1 MVGDHMAAKQD
12 GGSVLRRMFRPVK
25 IVLSVVFVLTG
36 ALVAFS
42 PLPSFASPSAAAGK
56 TTSVPIPLGK
66 ACEWAYPGQSNGR
79 YSGSG
84 KSIVCLGKKG
94 QVLGGF
100 KKSHSLSAWCAN
112 SRHTDGRHLPTPAL
126 VKGVWVCTVPA
137 SGHRTGPS
145 GSFTTPTA
153 GADINAGN
161 LSASGTVRNLPP
173 GYRLDL
179 FLKFAD
185 LSVYYVAGDPNTTVT
200 IAGSK
205 WSGRIGVGSHAPT
218 TIYIYLVELSP
229 ASVRLMNSEVSYQ
242 NNGFPSITALGTILA
257 RVQLNLS

>member
-1 MVGDHMAAKQD
+1 MGDRKGATMTNNSGGQGHSKREPTIIAAWI
-12 GGSVLRRMFRPVK
+12 GGVLGV
-25 IVLSVVFVLTG
+25 IGIVAGAVLSHAMGG
-36 ALVAFS
+36 ATQS
-42 PLPSFASPSAAAGK
+42 
-56 TTSVPIPLGK
+56 
-66 ACEWAYPGQSNGR
+66 GQSATTATAP
-79 YSGSG
+79 
-84 KSIVCLGKKG
+84 KP
-94 QVLGGF
+94 
-100 KKSHSLSAWCAN
+100 SHSRVTTAPAPSSPPPN
-112 SRHTDGRHLPTPAL
+112 QSSSGPSSSPTF
-126 VKGVWVCTVPA
+126 T
-137 SGHRTGPS
+137 SGAS

-153 GADINAGN
+153 GADINVGN

-185 LSVYYVAGDPNTTVT
+185 LSVYYAAGDPNTTVT